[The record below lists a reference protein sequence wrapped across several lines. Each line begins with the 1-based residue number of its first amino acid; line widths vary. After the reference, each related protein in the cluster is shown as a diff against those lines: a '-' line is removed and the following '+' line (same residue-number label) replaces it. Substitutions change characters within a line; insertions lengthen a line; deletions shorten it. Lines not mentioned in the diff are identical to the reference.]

1 MIQWLNANVWNFK
14 PCVEYTV
21 LCCWYN
27 TIQIYV
33 HGFVNNY
40 AFIISVS
47 SANLNNGVTP
57 PMMMYPPLAIIY
69 YFVLFLLHGLNH
81 IHHFS
86 MNRTKN
92 TLRYHLL
99 QIRRRGH
106 QKAFLCNINI
116 NRLTINIISS
126 GHFEGTFMHTSYEY
140 FYRIE

>member
-1 MIQWLNANVWNFK
+1 MHLLFLFRR
-14 PCVEYTV
+14 P
-21 LCCWYN
+21 
-27 TIQIYV
+27 
-33 HGFVNNY
+33 
-40 AFIISVS
+40 
-47 SANLNNGVTP
+47 NLNNGVTP

-116 NRLTINIISS
+116 NRL
-126 GHFEGTFMHTSYEY
+126 
-140 FYRIE
+140 